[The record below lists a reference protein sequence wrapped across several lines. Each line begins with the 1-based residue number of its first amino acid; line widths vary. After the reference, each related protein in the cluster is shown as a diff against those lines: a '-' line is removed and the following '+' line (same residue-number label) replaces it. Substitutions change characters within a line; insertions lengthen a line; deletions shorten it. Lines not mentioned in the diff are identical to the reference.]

1 MEKTK
6 RKELSG
12 RRLFLFLSEGT
23 PRLLLVFDCALLYL
37 PNSVV
42 PRKTWKVTLFSQRQK
57 EQSASKMSVLND
69 NALAAVAR
77 GDNF

>member
-6 RKELSG
+6 KEMSG

-42 PRKTWKVTLFSQRQK
+42 PRKTWKVILFSQRQ
-57 EQSASKMSVLND
+57 
-69 NALAAVAR
+69 
-77 GDNF
+77 